1 MLYTILL
8 ISQHF
13 LWPLS
18 LPNHRGQHCQ
28 PWPSNNPEFALA
40 PPVFIWLF
48 SVQFFQLFFAVFPAS
63 RINKNFHLNIKINV
77 HFCAFLCCVEGQK
90 VLGTVVIVI
99 IIVVDVVVATSVVV
113 FIISIC
119 HLDCCQLAVAGQH

>member
-1 MLYTILL
+1 M
-8 ISQHF
+8 
-13 LWPLS
+13 
-18 LPNHRGQHCQ
+18 
-28 PWPSNNPEFALA
+28 A
-40 PPVFIWLF
+40 PPPTPTVFIWLF

-99 IIVVDVVVATSVVV
+99 IVVVDVVATAVVV

-119 HLDCCQLAVAGQH
+119 HLDFCQLAVAGQH